1 MKLTSNLSGGKL
13 TMSLSGELDQHAA
26 KELAVK
32 MEERLEADLPRE
44 CVLDLGALRFMDSS
58 GIALIL
64 RVCKRMRAL
73 GGRTRVENVQPQPM
87 RVIDASG
94 IGRII
99 EID

>member
-1 MKLTSNLSGGKL
+1 MTSNLSGGRL
-13 TMSLSGELDQHAA
+13 TLSLSGELDHHAA

-32 MEERLEADLPRE
+32 MEERIEAELPRE

-64 RVCKRMRAL
+64 RALKRMRAL
-73 GGRTRVENVQPQPM
+73 GGKLRVENVQPQPM

-94 IGRII
+94 IERIV